1 MCSWKP
7 LEGQGWSPDHPE
19 PIAPFPHSGLSCSSV
34 NIKSMSVCA
43 MYSIFTKY
51 ILKKCEKR
59 AGMEPETDL
68 FDLYKASI
76 VGTGK
81 SIDFYLICLKL
92 FKVGYYPLL
101 PLACT
106 CCLIYMTV
114 VYCI

>member
-1 MCSWKP
+1 MNS
-7 LEGQGWSPDHPE
+7 
-19 PIAPFPHSGLSCSSV
+19 
-34 NIKSMSVCA
+34 KSMSVCA

-51 ILKKCEKR
+51 IQKICEKR
-59 AGMEPETDL
+59 AEMEPETDL

-106 CCLIYMTV
+106 CCLINMTV

>member
-1 MCSWKP
+1 M
-7 LEGQGWSPDHPE
+7 
-19 PIAPFPHSGLSCSSV
+19 
-34 NIKSMSVCA
+34 NNKSMSVCA

-51 ILKKCEKR
+51 IQKKCEKR

-81 SIDFYLICLKL
+81 SIDFYFICLTL

>member
-19 PIAPFPHSGLSCSSV
+19 LIAPFPHSGLSCSTV
-34 NIKSMSVCA
+34 NNKSMSVCA
-43 MYSIFTKY
+43 MYSILTKY

-59 AGMEPETDL
+59 AGMEPESDL

-76 VGTGK
+76 MATGK